1 MPLSA
6 EVAIQGLM
14 ISIIIISVE
23 IECSLTLKNF
33 AGIRTAIVLCFFV
46 SLRKYFLLIEIEF
59 SLLTDGN
66 DIKILF

>member
-23 IECSLTLKNF
+23 IECSLTLNF